1 MKEKQGFT
9 LIELLAVIVI
19 LAIIALISTPIV
31 LNIINVA
38 RKGAFV
44 RSAEGVLKASKLY
57 YSSSLLNIEGVTDVT
72 FWCDNNECIS
82 DKKDDNGDSIKLDVD
97 GNMGIGDIKIYSD
110 GTISLSLSDG
120 TYCVEKKQEDS
131 KITVMKKNCIKDKI
145 ENKTYTTGDAVT
157 LGGYKWHVV
166 GDTGTQVT
174 LLMDANQL
182 GDNSNMKHCTEDTDA
197 STDCG
202 VDSTGTYF
210 VYSWDKSLIRTYL
223 NSTLLEDLESKMGN
237 EIVSTSIC
245 ADPSRGDGIA
255 TYGGYLMS
263 ELSVLGKTSECSN
276 SVSDKVRL
284 ISASEYYNMWPFFTG
299 TNNDYPNVEN
309 IMKIPSD
316 SDFASW
322 LYCPTNDCGNS
333 SGFWWTMTSYY
344 GSDSDYVQYIRIVHS
359 ADGNLYYNRYGNHAR
374 GVRPVITIVK

>member
-31 LNIINVA
+31 LNIINTS

-97 GNMGIGDIKIYSD
+97 GNMGIGDIEIYSD

-131 KITVMKKNCIKDKI
+131 KITVTKKNCIKDKI

-157 LGGYKWHVV
+157 LGGYKWHVI

-182 GDNSNMKHCTEDTDA
+182 GDNSNMAHCTNDTDA

-202 VDSTGTYF
+202 VDSTGKYY

-223 NSTLLEDLESKMGN
+223 NSTLLSDLESKISN
-237 EIVSTSIC
+237 EIVSTPIC
-245 ADPSRGDGIA
+245 ADLAGGT
-255 TYGGYLMS
+255 TYGGTLMS
-263 ELSVLGKTSECSN
+263 ELDALGKTQGCSKQ
-276 SVSDKVRL
+276 VSDKVRL
-284 ISASEYYNMWPFFTG
+284 ISFAEYVNMSPYP
-299 TNNDYPNVEN
+299 DYEEPQENRPNVGN
-309 IMKIPSD
+309 ITKIS
-316 SDFASW
+316 
-322 LYCPTNDCGNS
+322 
-333 SGFWWTMTSYY
+333 
-344 GSDSDYVQYIRIVHS
+344 SDSDYATWLYCSSISCGNSNGDWWTLRAIVWPSATSVMKVHYVQGIGKQFNESS
-359 ADGNLYYNRYGNHAR
+359 ASVLS
-374 GVRPVITIVK
+374 VRPVITIVK

>member
-31 LNIINVA
+31 LNIINTS

-97 GNMGIGDIKIYSD
+97 GNMGIGDIEIYSD

-131 KITVMKKNCIKDKI
+131 KITVTKKNCIKDKI

-157 LGGYKWHVV
+157 LGGYKWHVI

-182 GDNSNMKHCTEDTDA
+182 GDNSKMAHCTNDTDA

-202 VDSTGTYF
+202 VDSTGTYY

-223 NSTLLEDLESKMGN
+223 NGQFLTDLKSKLSN
-237 EIVSTSIC
+237 EIVPIRVCVDS
-245 ADPSRGDGIA
+245 SRGDDVI
-255 TYGGYLMS
+255 TYGGYLKIEIDNIS
-263 ELSVLGKTSECSN
+263 GASCGNGYET
-276 SVSDKVRL
+276 DYVRL
-284 ISASEYYNMWPFFTG
+284 ITNSEYWNLSPYYSG
-299 TNNDYPNVEN
+299 TNLSYPNVSG
-309 IMKIPSD
+309 ITRLSASSD
-316 SDFASW
+316 YANW
-322 LYCPTNDCGNS
+322 LYCNSNQCGIW
-333 SGFWWTMTSYY
+333 WWTMASFSANNTSIVK
-344 GSDSDYVQYIRIVHS
+344 SAFTVHS
-359 ADGNLYYNRYGNHAR
+359 YGGLENNYSQHAYSI
-374 GVRPVITIVK
+374 RPVITIVK